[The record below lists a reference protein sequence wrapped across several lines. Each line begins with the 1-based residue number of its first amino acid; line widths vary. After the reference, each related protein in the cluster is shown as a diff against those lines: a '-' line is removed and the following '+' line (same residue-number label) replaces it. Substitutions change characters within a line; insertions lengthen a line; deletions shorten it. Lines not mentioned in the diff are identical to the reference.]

1 MAFVPPTFSTAIGAV
16 QRPSRGGAWLQVV
29 ATLLWLPQAALIAWS
44 IGALQRG
51 SAWNEIW
58 MAMAW
63 FLAIGLARSLVD
75 AVGLRLAFTSA
86 RHYTQQLRQQT
97 LQALALRSPT
107 DSQRPAPGLVASV
120 LNEQAD
126 QITPYFARYATA
138 RTKVVVLPLVILV
151 CVAWFSW
158 VSALVLLIAAPL
170 IPIFMALVGWRAE
183 AASKQHLQE
192 VGSLNQFLL
201 DRLQGLASIRGLG
214 AVPLVASQLESTAE
228 RLRSNTMEVLKIA
241 FLSSAVLELF
251 SALGVALVAVY
262 VGFHVLGQ
270 LPFGSWGGQLSLA
283 QAMFVLLLAPAFF
296 EPLRELSAV
305 WHDKAAGVAA
315 EQALQALQQPGP
327 QLVGS
332 VSADAAAPAEHLAT
346 NTRHGLHIALRD
358 VYFYYT
364 AGGTQVVA
372 GLNADIQPGEKV
384 ALWGE
389 SGSGKSTVMALIAGL
404 AAPSQGS
411 IHIGGLPMDNANA
424 PGLRSRM
431 AWVAQKPHL
440 FASSLLG
447 NIHLGRDLDDS
458 ILRQAVHSAALG
470 DVLAQ
475 RGNAIIGDGGLGL
488 SGGEALRL
496 TLARAAANPG
506 CQLVLADEPTAH
518 LDAETAQFVRE
529 GLLQLA
535 AGGATLVVATHDPLL
550 AACMDRVLP
559 IKKDSSHG
567 RTSPCTLPFCNSEM
581 HEEGATV

>member
-1 MAFVPPTFSTAIGAV
+1 MASNPPTSSTAHATGAV

-29 ATLLWLPQAALIAWS
+29 AALLWLPQAAVIAWS
-44 IGALQRG
+44 IGALQQG
-51 SAWNEIW
+51 SAWNEVGK
-58 MAMAW
+58 AMAC
-63 FLAIGLARSLVD
+63 FLAIGLVRALVD
-75 AVGLRLAFTSA
+75 AAGLRLAFTAA
-86 RHYTQQLRQQT
+86 RRYTQQLRQQALQT
-97 LQALALRSPT
+97 LARRAPT
-107 DSQRPAPGLVASV
+107 DSQRPSPGLAASV

-126 QITPYFARYATA
+126 QITPYFARYTTA
-138 RTKVVVLPLVILV
+138 RSKVVVVPLVILA

-158 VSALVLLIAAPL
+158 VSALVLLVAAPL

-183 AASKQHLQE
+183 AASQKHLQE
-192 VGSLNQFLL
+192 MGNLNQFLL

-214 AVPLVASQLESTAE
+214 AIPSVASQLAATAE
-228 RLRSNTMEVLKIA
+228 RLRSNTMAVLKIA

-262 VGFHVLGQ
+262 VGFHLLGQ

-305 WHDKAAGVAA
+305 WHDKAAGLAA
-315 EQALQALQQPGP
+315 EQALQALQEPGP
-327 QLVGS
+327 RLVGAS
-332 VSADAAAPAEHLAT
+332 HRDRAVPAVHPDP
-346 NTRHGLHIALRD
+346 NTPHGLHIALHG
-358 VYFYYT
+358 VGFCYT
-364 AGGTQVVA
+364 EGGAQVVD
-372 GLNADIQPGEKV
+372 GFNADIQPGEKV

-404 AAPSQGS
+404 AAPSQGC
-411 IHIGGLPMDNANA
+411 IHIGGLPLDSANA
-424 PGLRSRM
+424 PALRSRM

-440 FASSLLG
+440 FATSLLG
-447 NIHLGRDLDDS
+447 NISLGRDLDDTL
-458 ILRQAVHSAALG
+458 LRQAVHSAALG

-518 LDAETAQFVRE
+518 LDAETAQFVRQ

-559 IKKDSSHG
+559 IQKEGSS
-567 RTSPCTLPFCNSEM
+567 TLPFCHDEKR
-581 HEEGATV
+581 EEGATV

>member
-1 MAFVPPTFSTAIGAV
+1 MAADPLPFPSANAASAAE
-16 QRPSRGGAWLQVV
+16 RPSKGGAWLQ
-29 ATLLWLPQAALIAWS
+29 AAAALLWLPQAAAIAWS
-44 IGALQRG
+44 IGALQQG
-51 SAWNEIW
+51 TAWSQIW
-58 MAMAW
+58 IALAV
-63 FLAIGLARSLVD
+63 FLATGLVRALLD
-75 AVGLRLAFTSA
+75 AAGLRVSFTSA
-86 RHYTQQLRQQT
+86 RLYTQQLRQQ
-97 LQALALRSPT
+97 ALKAVALHSPT
-107 DSQRPAPGLVASV
+107 DSQRPSPGLAASV

-126 QITPYFARYATA
+126 QITPYFARYTTA
-138 RTKVVVLPLVILV
+138 RTKVMVLPLVILV

-158 VSALVLLIAAPL
+158 VSALVLVVAAPL
-170 IPIFMALVGWRAE
+170 IPVFMALVGWRAE
-183 AASKQHLQE
+183 AASKKHLQE
-192 VGSLNQFLL
+192 VGNLNQFLL

-214 AVPLVASQLESTAE
+214 AAPTVANQLAATAE
-228 RLRSNTMEVLKIA
+228 RLRCNTMAVLKIA

-262 VGFHVLGQ
+262 VGFHLLGQ

-305 WHDKAAGVAA
+305 WHDKAAGLAA
-315 EQALQALQQPGP
+315 EQALQALQKPGP
-327 QLVGS
+327 QLV
-332 VSADAAAPAEHLAT
+332 SANLCNAT
-346 NTRHGLHIALRD
+346 VHPMHSTASKHGLHIALQGVSFR
-358 VYFYYT
+358 YT
-364 AGGTQVVA
+364 DGGAQVVE
-372 GLNADIQPGEKV
+372 GLHAEIRPGEKI

-404 AAPSQGS
+404 AAPSQGN
-411 IHIGGLPMDNANA
+411 IRVGGLPMNGANA

-440 FASSLLG
+440 FATSLLA
-447 NIHLGRDLDDS
+447 NISLGRDLDDTT
-458 ILRQAVHSAALG
+458 LQQAVHSAALG

-518 LDAETAQFVRE
+518 LDAETAEFVRQ
-529 GLLQLA
+529 GLLRLA
-535 AGGATLVVATHDPLL
+535 ADGATLVVATHDPLL

-559 IKKDSSHG
+559 LKKDSG
-567 RTSPCTLPFCNSEM
+567 SPPAFCDSEKR
-581 HEEGATV
+581 EEGATV

>member
-1 MAFVPPTFSTAIGAV
+1 MASDPPTSFTAPATGAV

-29 ATLLWLPQAALIAWS
+29 AALLWLPQAAVIAWS
-44 IGALQRG
+44 IGALQQG
-51 SAWNEIW
+51 SAWNEVW
-58 MAMAW
+58 KAMAC
-63 FLAIGLARSLVD
+63 FLAIGLVRALVD
-75 AVGLRLAFTSA
+75 AAGLRLAFTAA
-86 RHYTQQLRQQT
+86 RRYTQQLRQQALQT
-97 LQALALRSPT
+97 LAWRAPT
-107 DSQRPAPGLVASV
+107 DSQRPSPGLAASV

-126 QITPYFARYATA
+126 QITPYFARYTTA
-138 RTKVVVLPLVILV
+138 RSKVVVVPLVILA

-158 VSALVLLIAAPL
+158 VSALVLLVAAPL

-183 AASKQHLQE
+183 AASQKHLQE
-192 VGSLNQFLL
+192 MGNLNQFLL
-201 DRLQGLASIRGLG
+201 DRLQGLTSIRGLG
-214 AVPLVASQLESTAE
+214 AIPSVASQLAATAE
-228 RLRSNTMEVLKIA
+228 RLRSNTMAVLKIA

-251 SALGVALVAVY
+251 AALGVALVAVY
-262 VGFHVLGQ
+262 VGFHLLGQ

-305 WHDKAAGVAA
+305 WHDKAAGLAA
-315 EQALQALQQPGP
+315 EQALQALQEPGP
-327 QLVGS
+327 RLVGAS
-332 VSADAAAPAEHLAT
+332 HHDAAAPEVDSNP
-346 NTRHGLHIALRD
+346 NTPHGLHIALHG
-358 VYFYYT
+358 VGFCYT
-364 AGGTQVVA
+364 EGGAQVVN
-372 GLNADIQPGEKV
+372 GFNADIQPGEKV

-404 AAPSQGS
+404 AEPSQGC
-411 IHIGGLPMDNANA
+411 IHIGGLPLDSANA
-424 PGLRSRM
+424 AALRSRM

-440 FASSLLG
+440 FATSLLG
-447 NIHLGRDLDDS
+447 NISLGRNLDDTL
-458 ILRQAVHSAALG
+458 LRQAVHSAALG

-518 LDAETAQFVRE
+518 LDAETAQFVRQ

-559 IKKDSSHG
+559 IQKDSGS
-567 RTSPCTLPFCNSEM
+567 TLPFCDDRKR
-581 HEEGATV
+581 EEGATV